1 MPAVNPG
8 RVSSCSHSD
17 LRMPTLVLSPLERVV
32 VPKHEETRQP
42 GHSRAAGKWQKQKPP
57 DMVASV
63 SNPNICGAKAED
75 PYEVAASLE
84 DTACP
89 KPGGVSQL
97 DHL

>member
-1 MPAVNPG
+1 M
-8 RVSSCSHSD
+8 S
-17 LRMPTLVLSPLERVV
+17 TLVLSPLERVA

-57 DMVASV
+57 D
-63 SNPNICGAKAED
+63 ICGAKAED